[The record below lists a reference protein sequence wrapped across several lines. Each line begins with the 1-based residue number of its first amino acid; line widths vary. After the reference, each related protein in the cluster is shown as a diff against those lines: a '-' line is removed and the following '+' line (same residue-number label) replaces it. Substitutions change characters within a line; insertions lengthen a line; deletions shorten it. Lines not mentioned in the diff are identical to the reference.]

1 MRKTYRYKNLEYAV
15 ADYTQVVFSVEFIS
29 NGNTG
34 QTGVNVPGPNDKD
47 ISNSGSAII
56 GTGAE
61 LRGEKTICISD
72 VANLI
77 PEEDEIVI
85 HYKLNGDIIQI
96 HRNDK
101 MEEERPIIILI
112 INFTTL

>member
-15 ADYTQVVFSVEFIS
+15 ADDVQVVFSVEFIS
-29 NGNTG
+29 DGNKG
-34 QTGVNVPGPNDKD
+34 QTAVNVPGPNDKD
-47 ISNSGSAII
+47 IANSGSAMI
-56 GTGAE
+56 GTGAD
-61 LRGEKTICISD
+61 LRIEKTICVTD

-96 HRNDK
+96 HSNAK
-101 MEEERPIIILI
+101 TEEERPIIVLI
-112 INFTTL
+112 IKFTTL

>member
-1 MRKTYRYKNLEYAV
+1 MRKTYRYKNLKYAV
-15 ADYTQVVFSVEFIS
+15 ADDTQVVFSVEFIS

-47 ISNSGSAII
+47 IVNSGSSMI
-56 GTGAE
+56 GTGAD
-61 LRGEKTICISD
+61 LRSEKTICVSD

-77 PEEDEIVI
+77 PQEDEIVI

-96 HRNDK
+96 HSNPK
-101 MEEERPIIILI
+101 SEEERPIIVLTIK
-112 INFTTL
+112 FPTL

>member
-1 MRKTYRYKNLEYAV
+1 MRKTYRYKHLEYAV
-15 ADYTQVVFSVEFIS
+15 ADETQVIFSVEFIS

-34 QTGVNVPGPNDKD
+34 QTGINVPGPNDKD

-56 GTGAE
+56 GIGAD
-61 LRGEKTICISD
+61 LRSEKTICVSD

-85 HYKLNGDIIQI
+85 HYKLNDDIIQI

-101 MEEERPIIILI
+101 AEEERPIIVLI
-112 INFTTL
+112 IKFTAI